1 MIRSYQKI
9 DRRKSQAIKVGNVK
23 IGGGAPISVQ
33 TMTNTLTTN
42 IKATIS
48 QINRV
53 VNVGADLVR
62 VSVPDEESTNALKII
77 CKESPVPIIAD
88 IHFHYKRAIESAIN
102 GAALGGGL
110 EIALGCDLIVASDT
124 ARIGLVEVSVGLM
137 PLAGGIQR
145 LVDRVG
151 LARAKEICMFGRRY
165 DAKTLEKWGV
175 INLVVPEDQLHDSAR
190 SFAKQLSN
198 GPTVALKEIKKIAN
212 ISLQKGIIQA
222 DKEMKTSVKRVLK
235 SSDAKSGISYLA
247 GKNVNNIFKGK

>member
-1 MIRSYQKI
+1 MKNKLIEIEKDDDLFVIALNNPPNNLLNDEFIDLINKSIINSEKSGARSLLI
-9 DRRKSQAIKVGNVK
+9 
-23 IGGGAPISVQ
+23 ISK
-33 TMTNTLTTN
+33 L
-42 IKATIS
+42 KHFSA
-48 QINRV
+48 
-53 VNVGADLVR
+53 GADPKFLSKPSSR
-62 VSVPDEESTNALKII
+62 LDTMKLINIIEKAKI
-77 CKESPVPIIAD
+77 PTVA
-88 IHFHYKRAIESAIN
+88 AIN

-151 LARAKEICMFGRRY
+151 LVRAKEICMFGRRY